1 MNALK
6 RNNLR
11 YTLNINLYIAKR
23 IFSAKEN
30 RNNLSHRIV
39 NIALFGIVLGLVV
52 LILSVAIVSGYKSE
66 VGRKVIGFGSHLQI
80 DNLDTNQS
88 YETSSISQNQPFL
101 QELKNLEGIRQVQ
114 IFATKPGIIR
124 TDDEIQGVVLKGIGP
139 DFDWSFFQ
147 ENKVSGEPFFVQ
159 DTIRS
164 NKVWVSKQMADLL
177 NLNLDD
183 DLTMFFIHES
193 EAIPRQR
200 KFQLAGIYKTSL
212 EEFDRMFVLVD
223 INHIRKLNNW
233 KNDEVSGFEI
243 LVNDIDEL
251 PEQERAVRDLLL
263 RNMTPDS
270 SVLQVV
276 SIKEKYR
283 HIFDWLN
290 LLDMNV
296 WVILILMVLVAG
308 FNMVSSLLV
317 IILERTQMI
326 GILKAMGA
334 RNWSIRKIFLYF
346 SVMLI
351 LKALVLGNILGIG
364 ICLIQ
369 KYTRVLRLDPTSY
382 FLEYVP
388 INLTIWHILL
398 LNVGTVVITILMLL
412 LPSYFITK
420 VSPEKTIRF
429 E

>member
-1 MNALK
+1 
-6 RNNLR
+6 
-11 YTLNINLYIAKR
+11 LNINIYIARR

-52 LILSVAIVSGYKSE
+52 LILSVAIVTGYKSE

-80 DNLDTNQS
+80 VNLDSNQS
-88 YETSSISQNQPFL
+88 FETSPINQNQPFL
-101 QELKNLEGIRQVQ
+101 QELKAIEGIRHVQ
-114 IFATKPGIIR
+114 IFATKQGVIR

-147 ENKVSGEPFFVQ
+147 ENKVSGEPFLVQ

-164 NKVWVSKQMADLL
+164 NKVWVSKQMADMLKL
-177 NLNLDD
+177 KLGD
-183 DLTMFFIHES
+183 DLVMFFIHES
-193 EAIPRQR
+193 EAVPRQR
-200 KFQLAGIYKTSL
+200 KFELAGIYQTSL

-223 INHIRKLNNW
+223 INHIRRLNNW
-233 KNDEVSGFEI
+233 GIDEVSGFEI
-243 LVNDIDEL
+243 LVNDFNEL
-251 PEQERAVRDLLL
+251 DKQEKAIYDLLL
-263 RNMTPDS
+263 RNTSIDS
-270 SVLQVV
+270 PVLQVV

-283 HIFDWLN
+283 HIFDWLS

-296 WVILILMVLVAG
+296 WVILVLMVLVAG

-334 RNWSIRKIFLYF
+334 RNWSIRKVFLYF

-369 KYTRVLRLDPTSY
+369 QYTHVLKLDPSSY
-382 FLEYVP
+382 YLEYVP
-388 INLTIWHILL
+388 INLRVWHLVL
-398 LNVGTVVITILMLL
+398 LNVGTIAITILMLL
-412 LPSYFITK
+412 LPTYFITK

>member
-1 MNALK
+1 MNLD
-6 RNNLR
+6 
-11 YTLNINLYIAKR
+11 LYIARR
-23 IFSAKEN
+23 IFSAREN

-52 LILSVAIVSGYKSE
+52 LILSVAIVTGYKSE

-80 DNLDTNQS
+80 VNLDSNQS
-88 YETSSISQNQPFL
+88 FETSPISQNQSFL
-101 QELKNLEGIRQVQ
+101 NDLKSIDGIRHVQV
-114 IFATKPGIIR
+114 FATKPGIIR
-124 TDDEIQGVVLKGIGP
+124 TEDEIQGVVLKGIGP

-147 ENKVSGEPFFVQ
+147 ENKVEGEPFQVQ

-164 NKVWVSKQMADLL
+164 NKVWISKQMADLL
-177 NLNLDD
+177 KLKLGD
-183 DLTMFFIHES
+183 DLYMFFIHAS

-200 KFQLAGIYKTSL
+200 KFQMAGIYKTSL
-212 EEFDRMFVLVD
+212 EEFDRMFVLCD

-233 KNDEVSGFEI
+233 GNDEVSGFEI
-243 LVNDIDEL
+243 LVNDFKQL
-251 PEQERAVRDLLL
+251 QEQEKAVRNLLL
-263 RNMTPDS
+263 RNTNPDEP
-270 SVLQVV
+270 VLQVISV
-276 SIKEKYR
+276 KEKYR
-283 HIFDWLN
+283 HIFDWLS

-317 IILERTQMI
+317 IILERAQMI

-334 RNWSIRKIFLYF
+334 RNWSIRKVFLYF
-346 SVMLI
+346 SGLLI
-351 LKALVLGNILGIG
+351 LKALVIGNILGIG

-369 KYTRVLRLDPTSY
+369 QYTHVLKLDPSSY
-382 FLEYVP
+382 YLEYVP
-388 INLTIWHILL
+388 INLTVWHVLL

>member
-1 MNALK
+1 
-6 RNNLR
+6 
-11 YTLNINLYIAKR
+11 LNIDFYIARR

-52 LILSVAIVSGYKSE
+52 LILSVAIVTGYKSE

-80 DNLDTNQS
+80 VNLDSNQS
-88 YETSSISQNQPFL
+88 FETTPISENQPFVE
-101 QELKNLEGIRQVQ
+101 ELKNIDGINHVQV
-114 IFATKPGIIR
+114 FATMLGVIR

-147 ENKVSGEPFFVQ
+147 ENKVSGEPFHVQ
-159 DTIRS
+159 DTLRS

-177 NLNLDD
+177 KLKLGD
-183 DLTMFFIHES
+183 DLYMFFIPQS
-193 EAIPRQR
+193 EAVPRQR
-200 KFQLAGIYKTSL
+200 KFELAGIYKTSL

-223 INHIRKLNNW
+223 INHIRRLNNW
-233 KNDEVSGFEI
+233 KNDEISGFEI
-243 LVNDIDEL
+243 LVDDFKKL
-251 PEQERAVRDLLL
+251 SDQEKAVHNLLL
-263 RNMTPDS
+263 RNMSENSP
-270 SVLQVV
+270 VLQVE

-283 HIFDWLN
+283 HIFDWLS

-296 WVILILMVLVAG
+296 WVILVLMVLVAG

-334 RNWSIRKIFLYF
+334 RNWSIRKVFLYF
-346 SVMLI
+346 SVLLI
-351 LKALVLGNILGIG
+351 LKALVVGNILGVG

-369 KYTRVLRLDPTSY
+369 QYTHVFKLDPTSY
-382 FLEYVP
+382 YLEYVP
-388 INLTIWHILL
+388 INLKVWHLVL
-398 LNVGTVVITILMLL
+398 LNLGTVAVTILMLL

-420 VSPEKTIRF
+420 ISPEKTIRF

>member
-1 MNALK
+1 MN
-6 RNNLR
+6 
-11 YTLNINLYIAKR
+11 IDLYIARR

-52 LILSVAIVSGYKSE
+52 LILSVAIVTGYKSE

-80 DNLDTNQS
+80 VNLDSNQS
-88 YETSSISQNQPFL
+88 YETIPISQDQPFL
-101 QELKNLEGIRQVQ
+101 DDLKSIEGIRHVQ

-139 DFDWSFFQ
+139 DFDWSFFE
-147 ENKVSGEPFFVQ
+147 ENKVEGSRFQVQ

-164 NKVWVSKQMADLL
+164 NQIWMSEQMANMLKL
-177 NLNLDD
+177 KLGD
-183 DLTMFFIHES
+183 DLVMFFIHES
-193 EAIPRQR
+193 ETLPRQR

-223 INHIRKLNNW
+223 INHIRRLNNW

-243 LVNDIDEL
+243 LVNDFKALSD
-251 PEQERAVRDLLL
+251 QERAVHNLLL
-263 RNMTPDS
+263 RNTAADS
-270 SVLQVV
+270 PVLQVV

-283 HIFDWLN
+283 HIFDWLS

-296 WVILILMVLVAG
+296 WVILALMVLVAG
-308 FNMVSSLLV
+308 FNMVSGLLV
-317 IILERTQMI
+317 VILERAQMI

-334 RNWSIRKIFLYF
+334 QNWSIRKVFLYF
-346 SVMLI
+346 SVLLI
-351 LKALVLGNILGIG
+351 LKALVIGNILGVG

-369 KYTRVLRLDPTSY
+369 QYTHVLKLDPTSY
-382 FLEYVP
+382 YLEYVP
-388 INLTIWHILL
+388 INLNMWHLVL
-398 LNVGTVVITILMLL
+398 LNLGTMVITMLMLL

-420 VSPEKTIRF
+420 VSPEKIIRF

>member
-1 MNALK
+1 M
-6 RNNLR
+6 
-11 YTLNINLYIAKR
+11 NINLYIARR
-23 IFSAKEN
+23 IFSAREN
-30 RNNLSHRIV
+30 RNSLSHRIV

-52 LILSVAIVSGYKSE
+52 LILSVAIVTGYKSE
-66 VGRKVIGFGSHLQI
+66 VARKVIGFGSHLQI
-80 DNLDTNQS
+80 DNLDSNQS
-88 YETSSISQNQPFL
+88 YETSPISQNQPFI
-101 QELKNLEGIRQVQ
+101 QELKAIPGIRHIQ

-124 TDDEIQGVVLKGIGP
+124 TNDEIQGVVLKGIGP

-147 ENKVSGEPFFVQ
+147 ENKVSGEPFLVQ

-164 NKVWVSKQMADLL
+164 NQVWVSKQMADLL
-177 NLNLDD
+177 KLKLGD

-233 KNDEVSGFEI
+233 RNDEVSGFEI
-243 LVNDIDEL
+243 LVNDFNEL
-251 PEQERAVRDLLL
+251 PKEEKAVRDLLL
-263 RNMTPDS
+263 RNTNADS
-270 SVLQVV
+270 PVLQVV
-276 SIKEKYR
+276 SIKQKYR
-283 HIFDWLN
+283 HIFDWLS

-296 WVILILMVLVAG
+296 WVILILMVMVAG

-334 RNWSIRKIFLYF
+334 RNWSIRNIFLYF
-346 SVMLI
+346 SVLLI
-351 LKALVLGNILGIG
+351 LKALVWGNILGIG
-364 ICLIQ
+364 ICLLQQYSHIM
-369 KYTRVLRLDPTSY
+369 KLDPSSY
-382 FLEYVP
+382 FLDFVP
-388 INLTIWHILL
+388 IKLDVWHIVL
-398 LNVGTVVITILMLL
+398 LNVGTIVITIMMLL
-412 LPSYFITK
+412 VPSYFITK

>member
-1 MNALK
+1 L
-6 RNNLR
+6 NLD
-11 YTLNINLYIAKR
+11 LYIARR

-30 RNNLSHRIV
+30 RTNLSHRIV
-39 NIALFGIVLGLVV
+39 NIAMFGVVLGLVV
-52 LILSVAIVSGYKSE
+52 LILSVAIVTGYKSE

-80 DNLDTNQS
+80 VNLDSNQS
-88 YETSSISQNQPFL
+88 FETSPISQNQPFL
-101 QELKNLEGIRQVQ
+101 NDLKSIDGIRHVQV
-114 IFATKPGIIR
+114 FATKPGIIR
-124 TDDEIQGVVLKGIGP
+124 TENEIQGVVLKGIGP

-147 ENKVSGEPFFVQ
+147 ENKVEGEPFKVQ
-159 DTIRS
+159 DTVRS

-177 NLNLDD
+177 KLKLGD
-183 DLTMFFIHES
+183 DLYMFFINSS
-193 EAIPRQR
+193 ETIPRQR

-212 EEFDRMFVLVD
+212 EEFDRMFVLCD

-233 KNDEVSGFEI
+233 RNDEVSGFEI
-243 LVNDIDEL
+243 LVNDFKQL
-251 PEQERAVRDLLL
+251 QVQEKAVRNLLL
-263 RNMTPDS
+263 RNTNPDGP
-270 SVLQVV
+270 VLQVV
-276 SIKEKYR
+276 SVKEKYR
-283 HIFDWLN
+283 HIFDWLS

-317 IILERTQMI
+317 IILERAQMI

-334 RNWSIRKIFLYF
+334 RNWSIRKVFLYF
-346 SVMLI
+346 SGLLI
-351 LKALVLGNILGIG
+351 LNALVIGNILGIG

-369 KYTRVLRLDPTSY
+369 QYTHVLKLDPSSY
-382 FLEYVP
+382 YLEYVP
-388 INLTIWHILL
+388 INLTVWHVLL
-398 LNVGTVVITILMLL
+398 LNVGTVIITILMLL

>member
-1 MNALK
+1 MN
-6 RNNLR
+6 
-11 YTLNINLYIAKR
+11 IDLYIARR

-52 LILSVAIVSGYKSE
+52 LILSVAIVTGYKSE
-66 VGRKVIGFGSHLQI
+66 VGRKVIGFGSHLHI
-80 DNLDTNQS
+80 VNLDSNQS
-88 YETSSISQNQPFL
+88 YETIPISQDQPFL
-101 QELKNLEGIRQVQ
+101 SDLKRIEGIRHIQ

-124 TDDEIQGVVLKGIGP
+124 TDDEIQAVVLKGIGP
-139 DFDWSFFQ
+139 DFDWSFFE
-147 ENKVSGEPFFVQ
+147 ENKVEGSRFQIQ
-159 DTIRS
+159 DTVR
-164 NKVWVSKQMADLL
+164 NNQVWVSKQMADMLKL
-177 NLNLDD
+177 KLGD
-183 DLTMFFIHES
+183 DLIMFFIYGS
-193 EAIPRQR
+193 EIIPRQR

-212 EEFDRMFVLVD
+212 EEFDRLFVLVD

-243 LVNDIDEL
+243 LVNDFNKLND
-251 PEQERAVRDLLL
+251 QEKAVHNLLL
-263 RNMTPDS
+263 RNTVANGP
-270 SVLQVV
+270 VLQVV
-276 SIKEKYR
+276 SIREKYR
-283 HIFDWLN
+283 HIFDWLG
-290 LLDMNV
+290 LLDVNV
-296 WVILILMVLVAG
+296 WVILTLMILVAG

-317 IILERTQMI
+317 VILERTQMI

-334 RNWSIRKIFLYF
+334 RNWSIRKVFLYF

-369 KYTRVLRLDPTSY
+369 QYTHVLKLDATSY
-382 FLEYVP
+382 YLEYIP
-388 INLTIWHILL
+388 INLTILHLVL
-398 LNVGTVVITILMLL
+398 LNLGTIFVTMLMLL

-420 VSPEKTIRF
+420 VSPEKIIRF

>member
-1 MNALK
+1 MN
-6 RNNLR
+6 
-11 YTLNINLYIAKR
+11 IDFYIARR

-52 LILSVAIVSGYKSE
+52 LILSVAIVTGYKSE

-80 DNLDTNQS
+80 VNLDSNQS
-88 YETSSISQNQPFL
+88 FETTPISDNQPFVE
-101 QELKNLEGIRQVQ
+101 ELKNIDGVNHVQV
-114 IFATKPGIIR
+114 FATMLGVIR

-147 ENKVSGEPFFVQ
+147 ENKVSGEPFHVQ
-159 DTIRS
+159 DTLRS

-177 NLNLDD
+177 KLKLGD
-183 DLTMFFIHES
+183 DLYMFFIPQS
-193 EAIPRQR
+193 EAVPRQR
-200 KFQLAGIYKTSL
+200 KFELAGIYKTSL

-223 INHIRKLNNW
+223 INHIRRLNNW
-233 KNDEVSGFEI
+233 KAEEISGFEI
-243 LVNDIDEL
+243 LVDDFKKL
-251 PEQERAVRDLLL
+251 SEQEKAVHSLLL
-263 RNMTPDS
+263 RNMSENSP
-270 SVLQVV
+270 VLQVE

-283 HIFDWLN
+283 HIFDWLG

-296 WVILILMVLVAG
+296 WVILVLMVLVAG

-334 RNWSIRKIFLYF
+334 RNWSIRKVFLYF
-346 SVMLI
+346 SVLLI
-351 LKALVLGNILGIG
+351 LKALVVGNILGVG

-369 KYTRVLRLDPTSY
+369 QYTHVFKLDPTSY
-382 FLEYVP
+382 YLEYVP
-388 INLTIWHILL
+388 INLKVWHLVL
-398 LNVGTVVITILMLL
+398 LNLGTVAVTILMLL

-420 VSPEKTIRF
+420 ISPEKTIRF

>member
-1 MNALK
+1 MNVD
-6 RNNLR
+6 
-11 YTLNINLYIAKR
+11 LYIAQR

-52 LILSVAIVSGYKSE
+52 LILSVAIVTGYKSE

-80 DNLDTNQS
+80 VNLDSNQS
-88 YETSSISQNQPFL
+88 YETSPISDNQPFL
-101 QELKNLEGIRQVQ
+101 PDLKAITGVRHVQV
-114 IFATKPGIIR
+114 FATKPGIIR
-124 TDDEIQGVVLKGIGP
+124 TSDEIQAVVLKGIGP
-139 DFDWSFFQ
+139 DFDWSFFE
-147 ENKVSGEPFFVQ
+147 ENKVQGSRFQVQ
-159 DTIRS
+159 DTVRS
-164 NKVWVSKQMADLL
+164 NQVWVSKQMADLL
-177 NLNLDD
+177 KLKLGD
-183 DLTMFFIHES
+183 DLSMFFISGS
-193 EAIPRQR
+193 EIIPRQR
-200 KFQLAGIYKTSL
+200 KFRLAGIYKTSL

-233 KNDEVSGFEI
+233 GENEISGFEI
-243 LVNDIDEL
+243 FVNDINALSD
-251 PEQERAVRDLLL
+251 QESAVHNLLL
-263 RNMTPDS
+263 RNANPETPI
-270 SVLQVV
+270 LQVV

-283 HIFDWLN
+283 NIFDWLG

-334 RNWSIRKIFLYF
+334 KNWSIRKVFLYF

-351 LKALVLGNILGIG
+351 LKALLFGNLLGIG
-364 ICLIQ
+364 ICLVQ
-369 KYTRVLRLDPTSY
+369 QYTHVLKLDPASY
-382 FLEYVP
+382 YLEYVP
-388 INLTIWHILL
+388 VNLNLWHIVL
-398 LNVGTVVITILMLL
+398 LNLGTVTITMLMLL

>member
-1 MNALK
+1 MN
-6 RNNLR
+6 
-11 YTLNINLYIAKR
+11 TNLYIARR

-52 LILSVAIVSGYKSE
+52 LILSVAIVTGYKSE

-80 DNLDTNQS
+80 VNLDSNQS
-88 YETSSISQNQPFL
+88 FETAPISEVQPFI
-101 QELKNLEGIRQVQ
+101 QELKNMEGIRHVQV
-114 IFATKPGIIR
+114 FATKPGIIR
-124 TDDEIQGVVLKGIGP
+124 TDDEIQGVVLKGIGS

-147 ENKVSGEPFFVQ
+147 ENKVAGEPFHVQ
-159 DTIRS
+159 DTVRS

-177 NLNLDD
+177 KLKLGD
-183 DLTMFFIHES
+183 DLIMFFIHQS
-193 EAIPRQR
+193 EFVPRQR
-200 KFQLAGIYKTSL
+200 KFELAGIYKTSL

-223 INHIRKLNNW
+223 INHIRRLNNW

-243 LVNDIDEL
+243 LVNDFKTLSD
-251 PEQERAVRDLLL
+251 QENEVHHLLL
-263 RNMTPDS
+263 RNSVADG

-283 HIFDWLN
+283 HIFDWLS

-296 WVILILMVLVAG
+296 WIILVLMVLVAG

-334 RNWSIRKIFLYF
+334 RNWSIRKVFLYF
-346 SVMLI
+346 SVLLI
-351 LKALVLGNILGIG
+351 LKALVLGNLIGVG

-369 KYTRVLRLDPTSY
+369 KYTHVLRLDPASY
-382 FLEYVP
+382 YLEYVP
-388 INLTIWHILL
+388 INLNIWHLVL
-398 LNVGTVVITILMLL
+398 LNVGTISVTMLMLL

>member
-1 MNALK
+1 MN
-6 RNNLR
+6 
-11 YTLNINLYIAKR
+11 IDFYIAQR

-52 LILSVAIVSGYKSE
+52 LILSVAIVTGYKSE

-80 DNLDTNQS
+80 VNLDSNQS
-88 YETSSISQNQPFL
+88 FETTPISENQPFVE
-101 QELKNLEGIRQVQ
+101 ELKNIDGINHVQV
-114 IFATKPGIIR
+114 FATMLGVIR

-147 ENKVSGEPFFVQ
+147 ENKVSGEPFHVQ
-159 DTIRS
+159 DTLRS

-177 NLNLDD
+177 KLKLGD
-183 DLTMFFIHES
+183 DLYMFFIPQS
-193 EAIPRQR
+193 EAVPRQR
-200 KFQLAGIYKTSL
+200 KFELAGIYKTSL

-223 INHIRKLNNW
+223 INHIRRLNNW
-233 KNDEVSGFEI
+233 KDDEISGFEI
-243 LVNDIDEL
+243 LVDDFKKL
-251 PEQERAVRDLLL
+251 SDQEKAVHSLLL
-263 RNMTPDS
+263 RNMSENSP
-270 SVLQVV
+270 VLQVE

-283 HIFDWLN
+283 HIFDWLG

-296 WVILILMVLVAG
+296 WVILVLMVLVAG

-334 RNWSIRKIFLYF
+334 RNWSIRKVFLYF
-346 SVMLI
+346 SVLLI
-351 LKALVLGNILGIG
+351 LKALVVGNILGVG

-369 KYTRVLRLDPTSY
+369 QYTHVFKLDPTSY
-382 FLEYVP
+382 YLEYVP
-388 INLTIWHILL
+388 INLKVWHLVL
-398 LNVGTVVITILMLL
+398 LNLGTVAVTILMLL

-420 VSPEKTIRF
+420 ISPEKTIRF

>member
-1 MNALK
+1 MNV
-6 RNNLR
+6 
-11 YTLNINLYIAKR
+11 NLYIARR
-23 IFSAKEN
+23 IFSSKEN
-30 RNNLSHRIV
+30 RENLSHRIV

-52 LILSVAIVSGYKSE
+52 LILSVAIVTGYKTE

-80 DNLDTNQS
+80 VNLDSNQS
-88 YETSSISQNQPFL
+88 FETSPISKDQPFL
-101 QELKNLEGIRQVQ
+101 SDLKNIEGVRHVQ

-124 TDDEIQGVVLKGIGP
+124 TNDEIQGVVLKGIGP

-147 ENKVSGEPFFVQ
+147 ENKVAGEPFQVQ
-159 DTIRS
+159 DTVRS
-164 NKVWVSKQMADLL
+164 NKVWISKQMADLL
-177 NLNLDD
+177 KLKIGDNLN
-183 DLTMFFIHES
+183 MFFINGS
-193 EAIPRQR
+193 EFVPRQR
-200 KFQLAGIYKTSL
+200 KFELAGIYKTSL

-223 INHIRKLNNW
+223 INHIRRLNNW
-233 KNDEVSGFEI
+233 KEDEVSGFEI
-243 LVNDIDEL
+243 LVNDFKQL
-251 PEQERAVRDLLL
+251 SKQEKDVHDLLL
-263 RNMTPDS
+263 RNTTPDS
-270 SVLQVV
+270 TVLQVI

-283 HIFDWLN
+283 QIFDWLG

-296 WVILILMVLVAG
+296 WVILTLMVLVAG

-334 RNWSIRKIFLYF
+334 RNWSIRKVFLYF

-351 LKALVLGNILGIG
+351 LKALVLGNILGVG

-369 KYTRVLRLDPTSY
+369 QYTHVFKLDPSSY
-382 FLEYVP
+382 YLEYVP
-388 INLTIWHILL
+388 INLTVLHLVL
-398 LNVGTVVITILMLL
+398 LNVGTVIITTLMLL

-420 VSPEKTIRF
+420 VSPEKSIRF

>member
-1 MNALK
+1 MN
-6 RNNLR
+6 
-11 YTLNINLYIAKR
+11 IDFYIARR

-52 LILSVAIVSGYKSE
+52 LILSVAIVTGYKSE

-80 DNLDTNQS
+80 VNLDSNQS
-88 YETSSISQNQPFL
+88 FETTPISENQPFVE
-101 QELKNLEGIRQVQ
+101 ELKNIDGINHVQV
-114 IFATKPGIIR
+114 FATMLGVIR

-139 DFDWSFFQ
+139 DFNWSFFQ
-147 ENKVSGEPFFVQ
+147 ENKVSGEPFHVQ
-159 DTIRS
+159 DTLRS

-177 NLNLDD
+177 KLKLGD
-183 DLTMFFIHES
+183 DLYMFFIPQS
-193 EAIPRQR
+193 EAVPRQR
-200 KFQLAGIYKTSL
+200 KFELAGIYKTSL

-223 INHIRKLNNW
+223 INHIRRLNNW
-233 KNDEVSGFEI
+233 KNDEISGFEI
-243 LVNDIDEL
+243 LVDDFKRL
-251 PEQERAVRDLLL
+251 SEQEKAVHSLLL
-263 RNMTPDS
+263 RNMSENSP
-270 SVLQVV
+270 VLQVE

-283 HIFDWLN
+283 HIFDWLG

-296 WVILILMVLVAG
+296 WVILVLMVLVAG

-334 RNWSIRKIFLYF
+334 RNWSIRKVFLYF
-346 SVMLI
+346 SVLLI
-351 LKALVLGNILGIG
+351 LKALVVGNILGIG

-369 KYTRVLRLDPTSY
+369 QYTHVFKLDPTSY
-382 FLEYVP
+382 YLEYVP
-388 INLTIWHILL
+388 INLKVWHLVL
-398 LNVGTVVITILMLL
+398 LNLGTVAVTILMLL

-420 VSPEKTIRF
+420 ISPEKTIRF

>member
-1 MNALK
+1 MNV
-6 RNNLR
+6 
-11 YTLNINLYIAKR
+11 NLYIARR

-52 LILSVAIVSGYKSE
+52 LILSVAIVTGYKSE

-80 DNLDTNQS
+80 VNLDSNQS
-88 YETSSISQNQPFL
+88 FETSPISENQPFL
-101 QELKNLEGIRQVQ
+101 QELKNIPGIRHVQV
-114 IFATKPGIIR
+114 FATKPGIIR
-124 TDDEIQGVVLKGIGP
+124 TGDEIQGVVLKGIGP

-147 ENKVSGEPFFVQ
+147 ENKVSGEPFHVQ

-164 NKVWVSKQMADLL
+164 NKIWVSKQMADLL
-177 NLNLDD
+177 RLKLGDG
-183 DLTMFFIHES
+183 LSMFFINGTD
-193 EAIPRQR
+193 AVPRQR
-200 KFQLAGIYKTSL
+200 KFQIAGLYKTSL

-223 INHIRKLNNW
+223 INHVRKLNNW

-243 LVNDIDEL
+243 LVNDFSKLHET
-251 PEQERAVRDLLL
+251 EVAVRNLLL
-263 RNMTPDS
+263 RNTQSDKP
-270 SVLQVV
+270 VLQVV
-276 SIKEKYR
+276 SIRDKYR
-283 HIFDWLN
+283 NIFDWLN

-296 WVILILMVLVAG
+296 WIILALMVLVAG

-334 RNWSIRKIFLYF
+334 RNWAIRKVFLYF
-346 SVMLI
+346 SVLLI
-351 LKALVLGNILGIG
+351 LKALVIGNILGIA

-369 KYTRVLRLDPTSY
+369 QYTHVFKLNPATYYLA
-382 FLEYVP
+382 YVP
-388 INLTIWHILL
+388 INLTVLQVVL
-398 LNVGTVVITILMLL
+398 LNVGTIVITLLMLL

>member
-1 MNALK
+1 MNT
-6 RNNLR
+6 NLF
-11 YTLNINLYIAKR
+11 IARR

-52 LILSVAIVSGYKSE
+52 LILSVAIVTGYKTE
-66 VGRKVIGFGSHLQI
+66 VGRKVIGFGSHLNI
-80 DNLDTNQS
+80 VNLDSNQS
-88 YETSSISQNQPFL
+88 FETSPISQDLPFL
-101 QELKNLEGIRQVQ
+101 EDVKQIEGIRHVQV
-114 IFATKPGIIR
+114 FATKPGIIR
-124 TDDEIQGVVLKGIGP
+124 TDDEIHGVVLKGIGP

-147 ENKVSGEPFFVQ
+147 ENKVAGEPFHIQ
-159 DTIRS
+159 DTVRS
-164 NKVWVSKQMADLL
+164 NKVWISKQMADLL
-177 NLNLDD
+177 KLQLGD
-183 DLTMFFIHES
+183 DLFMFFILPTES
-193 EAIPRQR
+193 IPRQR
-200 KFQLAGIYKTSL
+200 KFELAGIYKTSL

-223 INHIRKLNNW
+223 INHIRRLNNW

-243 LVNDIDEL
+243 LVSDFRNIND
-251 PEQERAVRDLLL
+251 QETAVHNLIL
-263 RNMTPDS
+263 RNTTPDGP
-270 SVLQVV
+270 VLQVV

-283 HIFDWLN
+283 HIFDWLG

-296 WVILILMVLVAG
+296 WVILVLMVLVAG

-326 GILKAMGA
+326 GILKAIGA
-334 RNWSIRKIFLYF
+334 RNWSIRKVFLYF

-351 LKALVLGNILGIG
+351 LKALIWGNLLGIG

-369 KYTRVLRLDPTSY
+369 KYTHVLKLDPTSY
-382 FLEYVP
+382 YLEYVP
-388 INLTIWHILL
+388 INLTILHLVL
-398 LNVGTVVITILMLL
+398 LNVGTVVITMLMLL

>member
-1 MNALK
+1 
-6 RNNLR
+6 
-11 YTLNINLYIAKR
+11 LNIDFYIARR

-52 LILSVAIVSGYKSE
+52 LILSVAIVTGYKSE

-80 DNLDTNQS
+80 VPLDSNQS
-88 YETSSISQNQPFL
+88 YETSPISQNQSFL
-101 QELKNLEGIRQVQ
+101 PELKQIEGIRHVQ

-124 TDDEIQGVVLKGIGP
+124 TEDEIQGVVLKGIGP

-147 ENKVSGEPFFVQ
+147 ENKVSGEPFQVQ

-164 NKVWVSKQMADLL
+164 NKVWISKQMADLL
-177 NLNLDD
+177 KLKLGDN
-183 DLTMFFIHES
+183 LTMYFVNGS
-193 EAIPRQR
+193 EKIPRQR
-200 KFQLAGIYKTSL
+200 KFELAGIYKTSL

-223 INHIRKLNNW
+223 INHIRRLNNW
-233 KNDEVSGFEI
+233 KNDEVSGFEVF
-243 LVNDIDEL
+243 VNNFKNLDN
-251 PEQERAVRDLLL
+251 QEKSVRNLLL
-263 RNMTPDS
+263 RYTNADEP
-270 SVLQVV
+270 VLQVE

-283 HIFDWLN
+283 HIFDWLS

-296 WVILILMVLVAG
+296 WIILALMVLVAG

-334 RNWSIRKIFLYF
+334 RNWSIRRVFIYF
-346 SVMLI
+346 SVLLI

-364 ICLIQ
+364 VCLIQ
-369 KYTRVLRLDPTSY
+369 QFTHVLKLDSGSY
-382 FLEYVP
+382 YIEYVP
-388 INLTIWHILL
+388 INLTIWHVVL
-398 LNVGTVVITILMLL
+398 LNVGTIVITALMLL

>member
-1 MNALK
+1 M
-6 RNNLR
+6 
-11 YTLNINLYIAKR
+11 NINLYIARR

-30 RNNLSHRIV
+30 KNNVSHRIV
-39 NIALFGIVLGLVV
+39 NIALFGIVLGLAV
-52 LILSVAIVSGYKSE
+52 LIVSVAIVSGYKSE

-80 DNLDTNQS
+80 DNLDSNQS
-88 YETSSISQNQPFL
+88 YETSPISQNQPFL
-101 QELKNLEGIRQVQ
+101 QELKNIEGIRHVQ
-114 IFATKPGIIR
+114 IYATKPGIIR
-124 TDDEIQGVVLKGIGP
+124 TDDAIQGVVLKGIGP

-147 ENKVSGEPFFVQ
+147 ENKVSGEPFQVQ
-159 DTIRS
+159 DTVRS

-177 NLNLDD
+177 KLNLGD

-200 KFQLAGIYKTSL
+200 KFKLAGIYKTSL

-243 LVNDIDEL
+243 LVNDFNEL
-251 PEQERAVRDLLL
+251 PKQEKAVRDLLL
-263 RNMTPDS
+263 RNTGPDS
-270 SVLQVV
+270 PVLQVV
-276 SIKEKYR
+276 SIKDKYR
-283 HIFDWLN
+283 HIFDWLS

-296 WVILILMVLVAG
+296 WIILILMVLVAG

-334 RNWSIRKIFLYF
+334 RNWSIRKVFLYF

-351 LKALVLGNILGIG
+351 LRALIWGNVVGIG

-369 KYTRVLRLDPTSY
+369 QYTQVLKLDPTSY

-388 INLTIWHILL
+388 INLKIWHILL
-398 LNVGTVVITILMLL
+398 LNIGTVVITILMLL
-412 LPSYFITK
+412 LPSYFITRI
-420 VSPEKTIRF
+420 SPEKTIRF

>member
-1 MNALK
+1 
-6 RNNLR
+6 
-11 YTLNINLYIAKR
+11 LNIDLYIARR

-30 RNNLSHRIV
+30 RNKLSHRIV

-52 LILSVAIVSGYKSE
+52 LILSVAIVTGYKSE

-80 DNLDTNQS
+80 VNLDSNQS
-88 YETSSISQNQPFL
+88 FETSPISQNQPFIND
-101 QELKNLEGIRQVQ
+101 LKNIEGIRHVQV
-114 IFATKPGIIR
+114 FATKPGIIR

-147 ENKVSGEPFFVQ
+147 ENKVAGEPFQVQ

-177 NLNLDD
+177 KLNLGD
-183 DLTMFFIHES
+183 DLNMFFINAS
-193 EAIPRQR
+193 EAVPRQR

-243 LVNDIDEL
+243 LVNDFKQL
-251 PEQERAVRDLLL
+251 SEQEKAVHNLLL
-263 RNMTPDS
+263 RNTKPEEP
-270 SVLQVV
+270 VLQVI

-283 HIFDWLN
+283 HIFDWLS

-296 WVILILMVLVAG
+296 WVILVLMVLVAG

-334 RNWSIRKIFLYF
+334 RNWSIRKVFLYF
-346 SVMLI
+346 SLLLI

-369 KYTRVLRLDPTSY
+369 QYTHVIKLDPSSY
-382 FLEYVP
+382 YLEYVP
-388 INLTIWHILL
+388 INLSVWHILL
-398 LNVGTVVITILMLL
+398 LNVGTVLITILMLL

>member
-1 MNALK
+1 M
-6 RNNLR
+6 
-11 YTLNINLYIAKR
+11 NINLYIARR

-30 RNNLSHRIV
+30 RKNLSHRIV
-39 NIALFGIVLGLVV
+39 NIALLGIVLGLVV
-52 LILSVAIVSGYKSE
+52 LILSVAIVTGYKSE

-80 DNLDTNQS
+80 VNLDSNQS
-88 YETSSISQNQPFL
+88 FETGPVSQNQSFL
-101 QELKNLEGIRQVQ
+101 TEIKNIDGVRHVQ

-124 TDDEIQGVVLKGIGP
+124 TSDDIQGVVLKGVGP
-139 DFDWSFFQ
+139 DFDWSFFM
-147 ENKVSGEPFFVQ
+147 ENKVAGEPFQVQ
-159 DTIRS
+159 DTVRS
-164 NKVWVSKQMADLL
+164 NKAWISQQMAGLL
-177 NLNLDD
+177 NVKVGDN
-183 DLTMFFIHES
+183 LTMFFVSPPDIM
-193 EAIPRQR
+193 PRQR
-200 KFQLAGIYKTSL
+200 KFELAGIYKTSL

-243 LVNDIDEL
+243 LVNDFSQLES
-251 PEQERAVRDLLL
+251 QEREIHNILL
-263 RNMTPDS
+263 RHTNPDS
-270 SVLQVV
+270 PVLQVV

-283 HIFDWLN
+283 QIFDWLG

-296 WVILILMVLVAG
+296 WVILTLMVLVAG

-334 RNWSIRKIFLYF
+334 RNWSIRKVFLYF

-369 KYTRVLRLDPTSY
+369 QYTHVFKLDPTSY
-382 FLEYVP
+382 YLEYVP
-388 INLTIWHILL
+388 VNLTVWHLVL
-398 LNVGTVVITILMLL
+398 LNVGTVLVTTAMLL

-420 VSPEKTIRF
+420 VSPEKSIRF

>member
-1 MNALK
+1 
-6 RNNLR
+6 
-11 YTLNINLYIAKR
+11 LNTNLYIARR
-23 IFSAKEN
+23 IFSSKEN
-30 RNNLSHRIV
+30 HTNLSHRIV
-39 NIALFGIVLGLVV
+39 NIALVGIVLGLVV
-52 LILSVAIVSGYKSE
+52 LILSVAIVTGYKSE

-80 DNLDTNQS
+80 VNLDSNQS
-88 YETSSISQNQPFL
+88 YETSPISQNQPFL
-101 QELKNLEGIRQVQ
+101 QELKNIEGIRHIQV
-114 IFATKPGIIR
+114 FATKPGIIR
-124 TDDEIQGVVLKGIGP
+124 TKDEMEGVVLKGVGP

-147 ENKVSGEPFFVQ
+147 ENKVAGEPFLVQ
-159 DTIRS
+159 DTVRS
-164 NKVWVSKQMADLL
+164 NKIWVSKKMADLL
-177 NLNLDD
+177 NLKLGD
-183 DLTMFFIHES
+183 DLTMFFILES

-200 KFQLAGIYKTSL
+200 KFHVAGIYKTSL

-233 KNDEVSGFEI
+233 KSDEVSGFEI
-243 LVNDIDEL
+243 LVNDFKKL
-251 PEQERAVRDLLL
+251 PEQESAVRSLLL
-263 RNMTPDS
+263 RYANPES
-270 SVLQVV
+270 PVLHVV
-276 SIKEKYR
+276 SIRDKYR
-283 HIFDWLN
+283 NIFDWLS

-334 RNWSIRKIFLYF
+334 RNWSIRKVFLYF

-351 LKALVLGNILGIG
+351 LKALLWGNILGIG

-369 KYTRVLRLDPTSY
+369 KYTHVLKLDPTSY
-382 FLEYVP
+382 YLEYVP
-388 INLTIWHILL
+388 VNLTILHLIL
-398 LNVGTVVITILMLL
+398 LNVGTIVITILMLL

-420 VSPEKTIRF
+420 ISPEKTIRF